1 MKRPKEDHAASNLAA
16 ARIIRDRGTDA
27 PESIAARW
35 AAIVLAE
42 AAKRAKDENNL

>member
-27 PESIAARW
+27 PASLAARW
-35 AAIVLAE
+35 AAIVLEREKEQINAS
-42 AAKRAKDENNL
+42 N